1 MATTTRRRS
10 KTTNLTRQV
19 IDQVG
24 ELLRELPEK
33 PKEKLSLREAVDQ
46 LQDQIKATL
55 ANGYSYD
62 EVATMLTNQGIEISA
77 ATLKRY
83 VPAGR
88 NKSAKR
94 AATGTRTRRP
104 RGSKTDKTDA
114 PSAGTEAAIDL
125 PTEPAATTDVPAPA
139 PESTAQA
146 TATPTRKRGRAAA
159 KSKAE
164 PTTEVEAEAP
174 AKPANGRRRRAST
187 EEASSETKKAGRSST
202 RSSST
207 RRRK

>member
-88 NKSAKR
+88 NKSGKR
-94 AATGTRTRRP
+94 ATTGTRTRRP
-104 RGSKTDKTDA
+104 RGTKTETAA
-114 PSAGTEAAIDL
+114 PELEAAIDL
-125 PTEPAATTDVPAPA
+125 PTESAPETDAPA
-139 PESTAQA
+139 PTPEPSEDA

-164 PTTEVEAEAP
+164 PTTDVEAP
-174 AKPANGRRRRAST
+174 AKPANGRRRRSST
-187 EEASSETKKAGRSST
+187 EEAPSEAKKAGRPST